1 MVRYLF
7 FLLSFCFVQNVCSQP
22 APKGEGKGFEVN
34 FCGGKIFKHTKNFKA
49 PLPTLATAV
58 ELNYIVQTN
67 GRKEWQQRRNFPL
80 VGFGFAYT
88 NYGIDSVY
96 GKCFSAYPFIQLPI
110 LKGKKFEWTFRA
122 GFGIGYVSKCYQ
134 RAPVWDTLNNA
145 IGSHLNNYTILCSD
159 IRFHVNKH
167 WDIQAGG
174 NFSHIS
180 NGGFRSPNLGVNL
193 YGAHLGFRYFPVSVN
208 PTRTF
213 RPLSHLNNR
222 WLFHVRLGFSA
233 TEDKEPDGALYPVYI
248 ASAYASKRYHNLNKV
263 FVGIDYSYH
272 ESIYAF
278 LRNNEVAPGH
288 ERNYSWKSALFVG
301 HEFLFGRIGILMQ
314 FGWYV
319 RRSALPNSPYYEKLG
334 ANIYLSQCEKGLIKE
349 ATVGVFLKAHN
360 AQAEFA
366 ELGLGL
372 AF

>member
-1 MVRYLF
+1 MIRYLF
-7 FLLSFCFVQNVCSQP
+7 FLLAFSWVQHTYAQLSL
-22 APKGEGKGFEVN
+22 KGAGQGIEVN

-49 PLPTLATAV
+49 PLPSLATAV
-58 ELNYIVQTN
+58 ELNYIFQTT

-80 VGFGFAYT
+80 VGLGFAYT

-145 IGSHLNNYTILCSD
+145 IGSHLNNYTILSTD
-159 IRFHVNKH
+159 LRYHINNH
-167 WDIQAGG
+167 WDVQIGG

-180 NGGFRSPNLGVNL
+180 NGGFRSPNLGINL
-193 YGAHLGFRYFPVSVN
+193 YGAHVGFRYFPTTSN
-208 PTRTF
+208 PPRAA
-213 RPLSHLNNR
+213 RLLAPLNNR
-222 WLFHVRLGFSA
+222 LLFHIRLGFSA

-248 ASAYASKRYHNLNKV
+248 ASAYVSKRYHNLNKI
-263 FVGIDYSYH
+263 FAGIDYSYH
-272 ESIYAF
+272 EAIYAF

-288 ERNYSWKSALFVG
+288 EKDLSWKSALFVG
-301 HEFLFGRIGILMQ
+301 NEFLFGRIGILLQ
-314 FGWYV
+314 FGWYL

-334 ANIYLSQCEKGLIKE
+334 ANVYLLQQEKGLMKE
-349 ATVGVFLKAHN
+349 ATLGIFLKAHN

-366 ELGLGL
+366 EIGLGF